1 MRSATTA
8 SPWSLGRMYDAA
20 RIRGKLGEVLKR
32 VGRYSAALEALE
44 PVAASIGETHA
55 LLGTAEEGIVRLRAL
70 LEQLERDGAR
80 TPVAALYLRLGV
92 LMFTAGRYNESLAV
106 GEQAAE
112 LARAVGD
119 QHTLVQAVW
128 NRANI
133 LQMLGRLDEAQRAT
147 HEVFSL
153 VEVVG
158 DLRCLMGVPR
168 DMAYIHALRGTFG
181 AGLRSLARSLALGE
195 QMEDPASLSL
205 SLAIRSWL
213 AVLGGDWQRARADLK
228 QAWALIRQVECQD
241 RSTSRSSRR
250 ACLWPKANEWQP
262 PYRHGRRSA

>member
-1 MRSATTA
+1 
-8 SPWSLGRMYDAA
+8 
-20 RIRGKLGEVLKR
+20 
-32 VGRYSAALEALE
+32 
-44 PVAASIGETHA
+44 
-55 LLGTAEEGIVRLRAL
+55 
-70 LEQLERDGAR
+70 
-80 TPVAALYLRLGV
+80 
-92 LMFTAGRYNESLAV
+92 MFTAGRYNESLAV

-133 LQMLGRLDEAQRAT
+133 LQMLGRLDEAQRAA

-181 AGLRSLARSLALGE
+181 AGLRSLDRSIARSHWANRWRI
-195 QMEDPASLSL
+195 PPVCRSPWLSAVGWL
-205 SLAIRSWL
+205 S
-213 AVLGGDWQRARADLK
+213 
-228 QAWALIRQVECQD
+228 
-241 RSTSRSSRR
+241 
-250 ACLWPKANEWQP
+250 
-262 PYRHGRRSA
+262 